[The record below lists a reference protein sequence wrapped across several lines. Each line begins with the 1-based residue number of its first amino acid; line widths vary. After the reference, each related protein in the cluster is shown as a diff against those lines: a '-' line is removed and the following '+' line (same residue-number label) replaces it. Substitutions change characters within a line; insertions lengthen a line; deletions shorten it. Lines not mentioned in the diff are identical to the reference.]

1 MSVKRI
7 WMAVLAIVL
16 ILWGLILLDWVSFD
30 NSNDVLGIGAII
42 AGILLVLDR

>member
-16 ILWGLILLDWVSFD
+16 VLWGLILLDWVSFD
-30 NSNDVLGIGAII
+30 NSGDVLGIGAII
-42 AGILLVLDR
+42 AGVLLLLDR

>member
-16 ILWGLILLDWVSFD
+16 ILWGLILLDWVSFS
-30 NSNDVLGIGAII
+30 NSGDVLGIGAII
-42 AGILLVLDR
+42 AGVLLLLDR